1 MKRSGLVEGGAGEA
15 QIQGFLAEGDQ
26 TASTFRVSR
35 NLKEAASE
43 AARLRDVSFSAF
55 LCSCVIDEL
64 ASGKHMARKRDD

>member
-1 MKRSGLVEGGAGEA
+1 MKRSELVEGGASEA

-26 TASTFRVSR
+26 TANTFRVPR

-55 LCSCVIDEL
+55 LCSCGIAEL
-64 ASGKHMARKRDD
+64 ASGKRMARKRGS

>member
-1 MKRSGLVEGGAGEA
+1 MKRSGLAEGGASEA

-35 NLKEAASE
+35 SFKEAASE

-64 ASGKHMARKRDD
+64 TSGKRMARKRGG